1 MLDDQGK
8 AAMEQRVKDMAPWP
22 IGKSVRG
29 AIRHG
34 GESGV
39 MPAERC
45 AGVIWFYNDEPTPA
59 DGSKYMGW
67 FSNPLVSKA
76 MSTFGDIPPRPTP
89 IREATFETL
98 AASGERGW
106 NLPWASVDI
115 TLWTSH

>member
-1 MLDDQGK
+1 MPNGLCHGCGRWLNELLDDQGK

-67 FSNPLVSKA
+67 FS
-76 MSTFGDIPPRPTP
+76 I
-89 IREATFETL
+89 
-98 AASGERGW
+98 
-106 NLPWASVDI
+106 
-115 TLWTSH
+115 